1 MKTQLNHM
9 RRLKEDAA
17 MVVND
22 ICDQD
27 TGWFYALQRSIQTGG
42 RAIDEVEKILTD
54 IVAILDALET
64 GKGTFSSQGQAMDG
78 YAALAAFKSAAMKA
92 RDLV

>member
-27 TGWFYALQRSIQTGG
+27 TGWFYALQGPGSCAEVPNRSACQT
-42 RAIDEVEKILTD
+42 L
-54 IVAILDALET
+54 LDD
-64 GKGTFSSQGQAMDG
+64 GT
-78 YAALAAFKSAAMKA
+78 SADH
-92 RDLV
+92 RL